1 MTKELENVISIVNN
15 RVMNLLPNPEGY
27 PSKLVEAM
35 NYAVSAGG
43 KRIRPTLLYLTY
55 MMLSG
60 SATKNPSIGND
71 AGIPSDMDSFQDYIS
86 APIEKSGIENYDVF
100 MTALEMI
107 HTHSLI
113 HDDLPALD
121 NDSLRRGKPTV
132 HVAFDEAT
140 AILAGDALLNYAY
153 EMVSKLIAVETQ
165 RVKNKFQ
172 SLTAEDKTN
181 QNLVEDK
188 SDRFLSDSINYINC
202 LVRAQSELALKTG
215 IDGMLGGQALDVEL
229 SGMPTTT
236 EDRDYIYDH
245 KTCALIKAPFIIGA
259 LLAGRDDQILDDL
272 SQVGYLIGMAFQ
284 VQDDILDMTG
294 DAAKLGK
301 EVHQDARNEKST
313 FVSELGL
320 EKSRQYVKDCSEKA
334 ISIIEEIA
342 DESAARTLMVELITE
357 LINRDN

>member
-15 RVMNLLPNPEGY
+15 RVMNLLPNSEGY

-60 SATKNPSIGND
+60 SATKNPSIENNVD
-71 AGIPSDMDSFQDYIS
+71 IPSDMESFQEYIS
-86 APIEKSGIENYDVF
+86 VPIEKSGIETYDVF

-165 RVKNKFQ
+165 RVKNK
-172 SLTAEDKTN
+172 
-181 QNLVEDK
+181 
-188 SDRFLSDSINYINC
+188 SDSINYINC
-202 LVRAQSELALKTG
+202 LVRAQSELALETG

-284 VQDDILDMTG
+284 VQDDILDVTG

-313 FVSELGL
+313 YVSELGL